1 MAFNVD
7 ELKNE
12 IYALDDANIG
22 LDVMTRDGMVLEKL
36 FSEVPIKGRPQNR
49 FFYDSGVFVAHPLL
63 YRRRNRIL
71 DRILELSGR
80 DRKENSDCMGY
91 SGFLDIGH
99 TAPDYKNIFELG
111 LCGLLARLEKY
122 AEGEYTEREK
132 LFYNEGIKV
141 WRAAIKYVE
150 RAAEE
155 CGNAEQSRALAALA
169 KRPPESLFEAIQLS
183 FVYYVIQHWF
193 DGANVRTLGR
203 LDSLYNDFYKADL
216 ACGRLDEQS
225 ARELVDAMYKE
236 LDQINITANM
246 PFAIGGTGA
255 DGKTLVNE
263 MSYILLEEY
272 AKLSLPNVK
281 LHFLYT
287 DDMPTDLVNIALDA
301 VRSGANSICFMG
313 DKTVTKSLVKLGED
327 AEDAREYAV
336 VGCYECGGRGE
347 VTCSCNARVNIP
359 KAIELAFNNGHDF
372 LSGVLLGAEIEK
384 EPESFDEFYVEFLR
398 QLGLLC
404 ESSMI
409 LTDAYEA
416 NYKYLHSS
424 PILSATY
431 NACVESGRDVYCDG
445 GAKYSNSS
453 VNAFGIATAVDSLCA
468 VKKLVYE
475 DKILS
480 LAELGQILKDNWAGN
495 EKLRLKVQNRFPK
508 YGAGCAEADA
518 LAADI
523 VRRLSDM
530 VNGRPNA
537 KGGIYRLGTFSINWR
552 WDFGAKTMATP
563 DGRLCGEPVSQ
574 NSTATLGADK
584 EGVTAHITSVTEQD
598 FTLTPNGSTLDVDFH
613 ASAVKGEEG
622 LGVMRAML
630 ATFMN
635 RGGFAVHF
643 NVLDS
648 KTLRDAMARPEDYPN
663 LQVRL
668 CGWNVLFSNLSKA
681 EQEEFVRRAEN

>member
-1 MAFNVD
+1 MTFNVD
-7 ELKNE
+7 EYKNG
-12 IYALDDANIG
+12 IYAFDDANVG
-22 LDVMTRDGMVLEKL
+22 LDVMARDGMILEKL
-36 FSEVPIKGRPQNR
+36 FSEVPIAGRPQNR

-71 DRILELSGR
+71 DDIIALSG
-80 DRKENSDCMGY
+80 KEVKDNSSCMGY

-122 AEGEYTEREK
+122 AEGEHTEREK
-132 LFYNEGIKV
+132 LFYDEGIKV

-150 RAAEE
+150 RASEE
-155 CGNAEQSRALAALA
+155 CGNEEQSRALAALA
-169 KRPPESLFEAIQLS
+169 KRPPETLYEAIQLT

-203 LDSLYNDFYKADL
+203 LDSIYNRFYKADL
-216 ACGRLDEQS
+216 DSGRLDEQG
-225 ARELVDAMYKE
+225 ARELIDAMYVE
-236 LDQINITANM
+236 LDEIKITANM

-272 AKLSLPNVK
+272 AKLSLPCVK

-287 DDMPTDLVNIALDA
+287 DDMPTGLVNIALDA

-313 DKTVTKSLVKLGED
+313 DKTVTESLVKLGED
-327 AEDAREYAV
+327 ADDAREYAV

-347 VTCSCNARVNIP
+347 ITCSCNARVNIP
-359 KAIELAFNNGHDF
+359 KALELVFNNGHD
-372 LSGVLLGAEIEK
+372 LMSGVLLGAEIVK
-384 EPESFDEFYVEFLR
+384 KPDSFDEFYNEFWR
-398 QLGLLC
+398 QLGVLC
-404 ESSMI
+404 ESAI
-409 LTDAYEA
+409 LLTNAYES

-431 NACVESGRDVYCDG
+431 DACVENGRDVYCDG
-445 GAKYSNSS
+445 GAKYTNSS
-453 VNAFGIATAVDSLCA
+453 LNAFGIATAVDSLCA

-475 DKILS
+475 DRSMS
-480 LAELGQILKDNWAGN
+480 LDELAQILKDNWAGS
-495 EKLRLKVQNRFPK
+495 EKLRLKIQNRFPK
-508 YGAGCAEADA
+508 YGSGCAEADA
-518 LAADI
+518 LAVDI
-523 VRRLSDM
+523 VKRLSDM
-530 VNGRPNA
+530 VNGRPNV

-552 WDFGAKTMATP
+552 WEFGSKTMATP

-574 NSTATLGADK
+574 NSTATLGADRD
-584 EGVTAHITSVTEQD
+584 GVTALITSVTEQD

-613 ASAVKGEEG
+613 ASAVKGDDG
-622 LGVMRAML
+622 LDVMKAML
-630 ATFMN
+630 VTFMN

-668 CGWNVLFSNLSKA
+668 CGWNVLFSNLSRA
-681 EQEEFVRRAEN
+681 EQEEFIKRAEN